1 MADSKSFQHAVV
13 LNVMD
18 ASGKCKGVLTRKI
31 SLVVI
36 GTMLDYI
43 PSVSSFLDFLLIPFN
58 KVISF
63 FPLKPVKVGSDA
75 FN

>member
-1 MADSKSFQHAVV
+1 MQLV

-18 ASGKCKGVLTRKI
+18 ASGKGKDVLTRKI
-31 SLVVI
+31 SLAVI

-43 PSVSSFLDFLLIPFN
+43 PSVSAFLDFLLIPFN

>member
-1 MADSKSFQHAVV
+1 MEDFWLSWNGRWQIVRVSSMQLV

-58 KVISF
+58 KVILFSR
-63 FPLKPVKVGSDA
+63 
-75 FN
+75 